1 MRERDLQVL
10 EFDKVLALLAGCTL
24 SQAEETRRDSR
35 LIGGRFMPRVTDYDS
50 ISSQYDRRYQGQ
62 RYPGIEQALVTFLG
76 ENSNVNVLEVGCGT
90 GHWLKTLDS
99 RTRVLTGLDLSAN
112 MLGRAQAETPETPL
126 VRGRA
131 EALPYRSESFDRVF
145 CINAFHHFADK
156 RQFLMETHRIL
167 RPHGGLMSVGLDPHP
182 GLDRWWVYDYF
193 HETLD
198 LDRQRYPSTLEL
210 RADMARAGFHR
221 CETSV
226 AEHLVMQIPAQAA
239 IERGLLDQSYTS
251 QLTILSKQE
260 YQAGLDRIMLAID
273 VEKTRGAELVLVADL
288 RLYATVGWLN
298 G

>member
-1 MRERDLQVL
+1 
-10 EFDKVLALLAGCTL
+10 
-24 SQAEETRRDSR
+24 
-35 LIGGRFMPRVTDYDS
+35 MPRVTDYDS
-50 ISSQYDRRYQGQ
+50 ISSQYDQRYQGQ
-62 RYPGIEQALVTFLG
+62 RYPGIEQALFTFLG
-76 ENSNVNVLEVGCGT
+76 ENSNIKVLEVGCGT

-99 RTRVLTGLDLSAN
+99 RTRVLTGLDLSAH

-131 EALPYRSESFDRVF
+131 EALPYRSESFNRVF
-145 CINAFHHFADK
+145 CVNAFHHFADK
-156 RQFLMETHRIL
+156 RQFLMETRRVL
-167 RPHGGLMSVGLDPHP
+167 RPYGGLMSVGLDPHT

-198 LDRQRYPSTLEL
+198 LDMQRYPSTLEL
-210 RADMARAGFHR
+210 RADMARAGFRR

-260 YQAGLDRIMLAID
+260 YQAGLDRIRRAID
-273 VEKTRGAELVLVADL
+273 AEKTRGAELVLVADL
-288 RLYATVGWLN
+288 RLYATVGWLDR
-298 G
+298 